1 MILTEKTTIN
11 SSVLVPLVSLIV
23 AVSLMA
29 CQSSQDQSGNAITQP
44 TAANNP
50 AADGFNAEN
59 SDPAAIEIA
68 DLVME
73 AMGGRSAWDG
83 TRYLAWDFFG
93 ARKLLWDKH
102 TGNVRV
108 EFPDGSVCLVNIIDG
123 SGKVHKQGEEVIN
136 MDSLAKEL
144 EKAKH
149 IWINDSYWLVMPF
162 KLKDSGVTLKHL
174 GMDETL
180 EGTPSHVLELTFK
193 EVGVTPQNR
202 YLIYVDTTTNLVNQ
216 WAFYREAGQDSA
228 NFILPWGEYEQY
240 GDILLSEYR
249 GERSL
254 SDVMVFDS
262 LPKEVFTSFQ
272 AVDLSTLKTE

>member
-1 MILTEKTTIN
+1 MILTEKTIIN
-11 SSVLVPLVSLIV
+11 SSVLVLLVSLIV

-29 CQSSQDQSGNAITQP
+29 CQSSQDQSGNAITQS
-44 TAANNP
+44 TEANNP
-50 AADGFNAEN
+50 AADGFDAEN

-68 DLVME
+68 DQVME

-108 EFPDGSVCLVNIIDG
+108 DFPDGSVCLVNIMDG
-123 SGKVHKQGEEVIN
+123 SGKVHKHGEEVIN

-144 EKAKH
+144 EKGKH
-149 IWINDSYWLVMPF
+149 VWINDSYWLVMPF

-180 EGTPSHVLELTFK
+180 EGVPSHVLELTFK

-216 WAFYREAGQDSA
+216 WAFYNEAGQDSA

-254 SDVMVFDS
+254 SDVMVFDT

-272 AVDLSTLKTE
+272 AVDLSILKIE